1 MKAKDIPKSNPKPKS
16 KPTKDKTHGSQ
27 QFSTT
32 ANSRHSR
39 HSCPVSSGTPIAS
52 PSVSAPQHF
61 ALWPAW
67 REAASPA
74 SLIRLDGNQRRL
86 WVWVLRKTTR

>member
-32 ANSRHSR
+32 ANSR